1 MLNINTILGLYEYT
15 WGIMKKNSLKK
26 YLLITTTLLFI
37 LNVNIIQSQAYM
49 GNETSSYNQE
59 SIEKKEF
66 KVYFVIGIGIYF
78 PYQGTWP
85 AIHEI
90 SPILLFKIGFSECKI
105 LRMYSSGIDFIE
117 GDKFIGYYPFLKAPF
132 LVFPLNIGF
141 VCGIWL
147 DKQ

>member
-66 KVYFVIGIGIYF
+66 KVYFVIGIGSYF

-90 SPILLFKIGFSECKI
+90 SPILLCQIA
-105 LRMYSSGIDFIE
+105 LR
-117 GDKFIGYYPFLKAPF
+117 
-132 LVFPLNIGF
+132 VPLISAHCIRSNGWHVHLPPVGSTLSAQVI
-141 VCGIWL
+141 
-147 DKQ
+147 